1 MAALAARLAEPHFAN
16 NKILGSRDDPSQHQH
31 VFAGRLRQAPG
42 CCAGQDPHGRVSCE
56 SIALP
61 RPLQLTAVANPW
73 QLIDNDPYAPLYHIQ
88 HTRILTLDED
98 TLNESCGI
106 PALRTGLTVPRSEP

>member
-73 QLIDNDPYAPLYHIQ
+73 QLIDNDPYAPSTISNARAY
-88 HTRILTLDED
+88 
-98 TLNESCGI
+98 
-106 PALRTGLTVPRSEP
+106 